1 MGSCSP
7 SDALK
12 NAIAQVEA
20 PMALSLLWYGLGC
33 LGIGVVGALAVL
45 RLPWFIYVSAAAGAV
60 GCAVLASAAG
70 VWLTGA
76 SVTAKLPASTP
87 IGAFELRSSTLGGL
101 FLLLIGLVGI
111 GIFVYS
117 AAYTARLGGYPR
129 QAASL
134 ALLNLTFAAMVIVVA
149 AGTALTLL
157 LAWEAMSILTYVLV
171 TVEFDHPGRPQ
182 AAFLMLALSEV
193 GFVLMAV
200 AFALIG
206 ALAPGVD
213 FASVAAHH
221 LTAATAGSAFVL
233 FFFGFGAKAGL
244 VPLQGWLPEAHPA
257 APSHVSALLSA
268 VVVKMA
274 IYGLVLSATVLL
286 GPPAAWWGYLAIAA
300 GVVTAAYG
308 ILFSLLASDLKRALA
323 YSTIENL
330 GFMIAM
336 LGVALVFAAAGQTLL
351 AGMALLVVC
360 LHALYHS
367 LLKGALFLGA
377 GSVDVATGIRD
388 MDQLGGLAKRMRW
401 TTPLFFI
408 GAMGLAGIPPLNGF
422 QSEWLGLQTLIR
434 AHDLVNPGD
443 RVYLAAAGT
452 VLTLTFALAVTTY
465 IRIVGGAFLG
475 APRTHFAREAREVP
489 RAMVVGMAIPIV
501 AAVAMA
507 LVPPLGIGAAAA
519 AAQSASGAHGLLDVV
534 LPPIFTHPDQFA
546 PVVQLGGS
554 FLSQIIPANGLVIVP
569 TSLNFAFIS
578 PTYIFLTF
586 VFVIL
591 VTAAVLRML
600 CKPGRRETPVWVGA
614 VAQRTPTMQYTAT
627 AFTNPFRSIFGAV
640 YRSQREVEADYQQA
654 PFFIRGIR
662 YTHRFVEPIDTYIY
676 QPVVRAARWMS
687 DRFAFV
693 QGGSLSVYVLYLFVV
708 FLIVLL
714 LR

>member
-1 MGSCSP
+1 
-7 SDALK
+7 
-12 NAIAQVEA
+12 
-20 PMALSLLWYGLGC
+20 MALSLLIYGQLC
-33 LGIGVVGALAVL
+33 LVAGAVSAVAVV
-45 RLPWFIYVSAAAGAV
+45 RLPWCTYISTAAGAV

-70 VWLTGA
+70 VWLTNTSETG
-76 SVTAKLPASTP
+76 TLPASTP
-87 IGAFELRSSTLGGL
+87 IGAFELRSTPLGGL

-117 AAYTARLGGYPR
+117 AAYTARLGGRPR

-134 ALLNLTFAAMVIVVA
+134 ALLNLTFVAMSVVVA

-157 LAWEAMSILTYVLV
+157 VGWEAMSILTYVLV

-193 GFVLMAV
+193 GFVGMAA

-213 FASVAAHH
+213 FSSLAAHH
-221 LTAATAGSAFVL
+221 LSAGTAGTAFVL
-233 FFFGFGAKAGL
+233 FFVGFGAKAGL

-286 GPPAAWWGYLAIAA
+286 GPPHAWWGYLAIAA

-308 ILFSLLASDLKRALA
+308 ILFSLLASDIKRALA

-336 LGVALVFAAAGQTLL
+336 LGVALVFAASGQALIAGL
-351 AGMALLVVC
+351 ALLVVC

-408 GAMGLAGIPPLNGF
+408 GAMGLAGIPPMNGF

-434 AHDLVNPGD
+434 AHDLASPGD
-443 RVYLAAAGT
+443 RVYLAAAGAL
-452 VLTLTFALAVTTY
+452 LTLTFALAVTTY

-475 APRTHFAREAREVP
+475 APRTQFAERAREVP
-489 RAMVVGMAIPIV
+489 RAMVVGMAIPIG
-501 AAVAMA
+501 AAVVMA
-507 LVPPLGIGAAAA
+507 LLPPLGIGPAAA
-519 AAQSASGAHGLLDVV
+519 AAQSASGAHGLLDAV
-534 LPPIFTHPDQFA
+534 LPPLFTHPDQFA

-554 FLSQIIPANGLVIVP
+554 FLSQILPVNGLVLVP
-569 TSLNFAFIS
+569 TSFNFAFIS
-578 PTYIFLTF
+578 PTYVFLSF
-586 VFVIL
+586 AFVIL
-591 VTAAVLRML
+591 LTAGALRLL
-600 CKPGRRETPVWVGA
+600 CKPGRRESPVWAGA
-614 VAQRTPTMQYTAT
+614 VSQRTPTMQYTAT
-627 AFTNPFRSIFGAV
+627 GFTNPFRSIFGGV
-640 YRSQREVEADYQQA
+640 YQSQREVEADYQQA
-654 PFFIRGIR
+654 PFFVRRIR
-662 YTHRFVEPIDTYIY
+662 YVHRFIEPVETYIY
-676 QPVVRAARWMS
+676 RPVVLAARWVS
-687 DRFAFV
+687 ERFALV

-708 FLIVLL
+708 FVIVLL

>member
-1 MGSCSP
+1 M
-7 SDALK
+7 
-12 NAIAQVEA
+12 
-20 PMALSLLWYGLGC
+20 
-33 LGIGVVGALAVL
+33 
-45 RLPWFIYVSAAAGAV
+45 
-60 GCAVLASAAG
+60 
-70 VWLTGA
+70 
-76 SVTAKLPASTP
+76 
-87 IGAFELRSSTLGGL
+87 
-101 FLLLIGLVGI
+101 
-111 GIFVYS
+111 
-117 AAYTARLGGYPR
+117 
-129 QAASL
+129 
-134 ALLNLTFAAMVIVVA
+134 
-149 AGTALTLL
+149 
-157 LAWEAMSILTYVLV
+157 
-171 TVEFDHPGRPQ
+171 
-182 AAFLMLALSEV
+182 
-193 GFVLMAV
+193 
-200 AFALIG
+200 
-206 ALAPGVD
+206 
-213 FASVAAHH
+213 
-221 LTAATAGSAFVL
+221 
-233 FFFGFGAKAGL
+233 
-244 VPLQGWLPEAHPA
+244 
-257 APSHVSALLSA
+257 
-268 VVVKMA
+268 
-274 IYGLVLSATVLL
+274 
-286 GPPAAWWGYLAIAA
+286 
-300 GVVTAAYG
+300 
-308 ILFSLLASDLKRALA
+308 
-323 YSTIENL
+323 
-330 GFMIAM
+330 
-336 LGVALVFAAAGQTLL
+336 
-351 AGMALLVVC
+351 LVVC

-519 AAQSASGAHGLLDVV
+519 AAQSASGAHGLLNAV

-586 VFVIL
+586 VIVIL
-591 VTAAVLRML
+591 LTAAVLRVL

-627 AFTNPFRSIFGAV
+627 AFTNPFRSIFGGV

-662 YTHRFVEPIDTYIY
+662 YTHRFVEPVDTYIY
-676 QPVVRAARWMS
+676 QPVVPLHGGYLIGLRWCRAA
-687 DRFAFV
+687 V
-693 QGGSLSVYVLYLFVV
+693 
-708 FLIVLL
+708 
-714 LR
+714 

>member
-1 MGSCSP
+1 
-7 SDALK
+7 
-12 NAIAQVEA
+12 
-20 PMALSLLWYGLGC
+20 MALSLLWYGLGC
-33 LGIGVVGALAVL
+33 LGIGVVSALAIL
-45 RLPWFIYVSAAAGAV
+45 RLPWCIYVSTAAGAV

-76 SVTAKLPASTP
+76 SVTALLPASTP
-87 IGAFELRSSTLGGL
+87 IGGFEIRSTTLGGL

-111 GIFVYS
+111 GIFVYA

-134 ALLNLTFAAMVIVVA
+134 ALLTLTFAAMTIVVA

-157 LAWEAMSILTYVLV
+157 LAWEAMSILTYVLG

-206 ALAPGVD
+206 ALTPGAD
-213 FASVAAHH
+213 FASLSTHH
-221 LTAATAGSAFVL
+221 LAAATAGTAFVL

-257 APSHVSALLSA
+257 APAHVSALLSA

-286 GPPAAWWGYLAIAA
+286 GPPPAWWGYLAIAA

-308 ILFSLLASDLKRALA
+308 ILFSLLASDIKRALA

-377 GSVDVATGIRD
+377 GSVDVATGTRD
-388 MDQLGGLAKRMRW
+388 MDQLGGLAKRMRY

-408 GAMGLAGIPPLNGF
+408 GAMGLAGIPPMNGF
-422 QSEWLGLQTLIR
+422 QTEWLGLQTLIR

-452 VLTLTFALAVTTY
+452 LLTLTFALAVTTY

-475 APRTHFAREAREVP
+475 APRTHFARDAREVP

-507 LVPPLGIGAAAA
+507 LVPPLGIVAAAA
-519 AAQSASGAHGLLDVV
+519 AAQSASGAQGLLNAG
-534 LPPIFTHPDQFA
+534 LPPIFTHPGQFA

-586 VFVIL
+586 VIVIL
-591 VTAAVLRML
+591 LTAVVLRVL
-600 CKPGRRETPVWVGA
+600 CKPGRRESPVWVGA

-627 AFTNPFRSIFGAV
+627 AFTNPFRSIFGGV

-662 YTHRFVEPIDTYIY
+662 YTHRVVEPVDTYLY
-676 QPVVRAARWMS
+676 QPVLRAARWTS
-687 DRFAFV
+687 ERFALV